1 MTGRYKAYSEY
12 KESGIDWIG
21 VIPVSWSCLPI
32 KRSFEVVNGSTPR
45 SGEKLYWDGD
55 ITWVTPADLSKVNES
70 ISTSSKTITNEGLS
84 SCGTSLVP
92 KGSLILSTR
101 APIGTIAIASK
112 ELCTNQGCKSLIKTT
127 SVENKYVYYVLSISG
142 KQLNNLG
149 RGTTFLE
156 LSTDELA
163 NYRVPNPSIQEQQK
177 IANFLDH
184 ETAKID
190 TLIAKQEK
198 LIELL
203 KEKRQAVISHAVTKG
218 LNPDVPMKDSGVE
231 WLGDVPE
238 HWEVGALNYSLE
250 AIGDV
255 DHFMPPSREAGVPY
269 VMTGDLQERASEIS
283 FEHCKQ
289 VSHED
294 YLRLSRR
301 IKTSIGDVIM
311 ARYATI
317 GTVSY
322 VDIDKPF
329 LVSYSCVTLKPN
341 TNKVFGLYLYYYF
354 KSLSFLQGVQSHIN
368 TNTQG
373 NVGVSDLKTVKVPLP
388 TLNEQEMIIN
398 HLNLTLD
405 KIDNLSKKA
414 SDAIELMKERKTALI
429 SAVVTGK
436 IDLREWQE
444 SA

>member
-190 TLIAKQEK
+190 TLITKQEK

-218 LNPDVPMKDSGVE
+218 LNPDAPMKDSGVE
-231 WLGDVPE
+231 WLGEVPE
-238 HWEVGALNYSLE
+238 HWKACPLKTISKFRQGKLHEPYIHEDGKFICVNSRFVSTEGEKFKYCSKNLSPVENEDILMVMSDLPNGRALAKALFVQGDNNFALNQRVC
-250 AIGDV
+250 AITATEIDARFLYYQLNRNEYFLSFDDGCNQTNLSNYV
-255 DHFMPPSREAGVPY
+255 FKNFPALVPY
-269 VMTGDLQERASEIS
+269 KAEQCEIAEYLDRQTES
-283 FEHCKQ
+283 F
-289 VSHED
+289 D
-294 YLRLSRR
+294 RLVEIANR
-301 IKTSIGDVIM
+301 
-311 ARYATI
+311 
-317 GTVSY
+317 
-322 VDIDKPF
+322 
-329 LVSYSCVTLKPN
+329 
-341 TNKVFGLYLYYYF
+341 
-354 KSLSFLQGVQSHIN
+354 Q
-368 TNTQG
+368 
-373 NVGVSDLKTVKVPLP
+373 
-388 TLNEQEMIIN
+388 
-398 HLNLTLD
+398 
-405 KIDNLSKKA
+405 
-414 SDAIELMKERKTALI
+414 IELMKERKTALI
-429 SAVVTGK
+429 SAAVTGK
-436 IDLREWQE
+436 IDVRDWEGE
-444 SA
+444 A

>member
-184 ETAKID
+184 ETAK
-190 TLIAKQEK
+190 
-198 LIELL
+198 
-203 KEKRQAVISHAVTKG
+203 R
-218 LNPDVPMKDSGVE
+218 
-231 WLGDVPE
+231 
-238 HWEVGALNYSLE
+238 
-250 AIGDV
+250 
-255 DHFMPPSREAGVPY
+255 
-269 VMTGDLQERASEIS
+269 
-283 FEHCKQ
+283 
-289 VSHED
+289 
-294 YLRLSRR
+294 
-301 IKTSIGDVIM
+301 
-311 ARYATI
+311 
-317 GTVSY
+317 
-322 VDIDKPF
+322 
-329 LVSYSCVTLKPN
+329 
-341 TNKVFGLYLYYYF
+341 
-354 KSLSFLQGVQSHIN
+354 
-368 TNTQG
+368 
-373 NVGVSDLKTVKVPLP
+373 
-388 TLNEQEMIIN
+388 
-398 HLNLTLD
+398 
-405 KIDNLSKKA
+405 
-414 SDAIELMKERKTALI
+414 
-429 SAVVTGK
+429 
-436 IDLREWQE
+436 
-444 SA
+444 